1 MARNNAELARKWFEE
16 VWNQR
21 RDATVRELLAPGAAA
36 HVEGAELVGPEQFLE
51 ARVALLDAF
60 PDMRVTVEATVAE
73 GDDVVVRWSA
83 RATHRGDG
91 LGLPASR
98 RAVSFRGIT
107 WMRFANGQVAEGW
120 DSWNL
125 GQLLQELA
133 APIQLGAG
141 PAAERSA
148 T

>member
-1 MARNNAELARKWFEE
+1 VSEKHAQLARRWFEE

-21 RDATVRELLAPGAAA
+21 RDATVGDLLAPAAVC
-36 HVEGAELVGPEQFLE
+36 HMEGAELVGPEQFLE

-60 PDMRVTVEATVAE
+60 PDMKVTVEATVE
-73 GDDVVVRWSA
+73 DGDDVVVRWSA

-91 LGLPASR
+91 LGMPASM
-98 RAVSFRGIT
+98 RAVSFRGMT
-107 WMRFANGQVAEGW
+107 WMRFANGHVVEGW

-133 APIQLGAG
+133 VPIQLAAG
-141 PAAERSA
+141 PAGERSSK
-148 T
+148 

>member
-1 MARNNAELARKWFEE
+1 MPEMHAQFARNWFEE

-21 RDATVRELLAPGAAA
+21 RDATVRELLAPAAVC
-36 HVEGAELVGPEQFLE
+36 HMEGAELVGPDQFLQ
-51 ARVALLDAF
+51 ARTALLDAF
-60 PDMRVTVEATVAE
+60 PDIKVTVEATLAE

-91 LGLPASR
+91 LGMPASQ
-98 RAVSFRGIT
+98 RAVAFRGMT
-107 WMRFANGQVAEGW
+107 WMRFANGRIIEGW

-125 GQLLQELA
+125 GQLLQELT
-133 APIQLGAG
+133 APIKLGAG

>member
-1 MARNNAELARKWFEE
+1 MPEMHARLARRWFEE

-21 RDATVRELLAPGAAA
+21 NDGTVRELMAPGAPG
-36 HVEGAELVGPEQFLE
+36 HMEGMEIVGPEQFLA
-51 ARVALLDAF
+51 ARAALLDAF
-60 PDMRVTVEATVAE
+60 PDIRVTVEATVAE

-83 RATHRGDG
+83 RATHQGDG
-91 LGLPASR
+91 LGIPASR
-98 RAVSFRGIT
+98 KPVSFRGMS
-107 WMRFANGQVAEGW
+107 WMHFANGRVVEGW

-133 APIQLGAG
+133 APIELGAG

>member
-1 MARNNAELARKWFEE
+1 VPENPAALARRWFEE

-21 RDATVRELLAPGAAA
+21 RDATVRELLAPGAPA
-36 HVEGAELVGPEQFLE
+36 HVEGAELVGPEQFLQ

-60 PDMRVTVEATVAE
+60 PDFRVSVDATVAT

-83 RATHRGDG
+83 KGTHRGDG
-91 LGLPASR
+91 LGLPASQ
-98 RAVSFRGIT
+98 RAVSFRGMT
-107 WMRFANGQVAEGW
+107 WMRFANGQVVEGW

-125 GQLLQELA
+125 GKLLQDLA
-133 APIQLGAG
+133 PPIKLEAG
-141 PAAERSA
+141 PAAERKA

>member
-1 MARNNAELARKWFEE
+1 MHAQLARNWFEE

-21 RDATVRELLAPGAAA
+21 RDATVRDRLAPGALC
-36 HVEGAELVGPEQFLE
+36 HMEGAELVGPEQFLE

-60 PDMRVTVEATVAE
+60 PDMKVTVEATVAE

-91 LGLPASR
+91 LGMPASG
-98 RAVSFRGIT
+98 RAVSFRGMT
-107 WMRFANGQVAEGW
+107 WMRFENGRVIEGW

-125 GQLLQELA
+125 GQLLQELT
-133 APIQLGAG
+133 APIKLGAG
-141 PAAERSA
+141 PGAERSA